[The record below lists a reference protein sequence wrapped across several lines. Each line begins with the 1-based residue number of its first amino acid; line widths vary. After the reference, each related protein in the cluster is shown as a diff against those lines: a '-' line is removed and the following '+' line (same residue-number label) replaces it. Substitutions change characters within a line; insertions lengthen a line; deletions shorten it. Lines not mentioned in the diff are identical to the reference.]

1 MPGLKQ
7 QKMVSYSLF
16 YIVNLF
22 IVQFRSV
29 AQSCPAL
36 CNRMDCSTPG
46 PPVHYQLPE
55 STQTHVHW
63 VDDAIQPSHLMSSP
77 SPPAFNLSQHQ
88 SLFKWVN
95 SFHQMVK
102 VLVKWALE
110 SFTMSKASGGDETPV
125 ELFQM
130 LKDDAV
136 KVLYSICQQIWKTQ
150 QWQQD
155 WKRSVFIVSGL
166 EI

>member
-1 MPGLKQ
+1 MQNILK
-7 QKMVSYSLF
+7 VTLF
-16 YIVNLF
+16 NLPSHC
-22 IVQFRSV
+22 ISSVQFSSV
-29 AQSCPAL
+29 TQSCPTL
-36 CNRMDCSTPG
+36 CDSMIAACQVSVSITDSQSSPNSCHR
-46 PPVHYQLPE
+46 VRN
-55 STQTHVHW
+55 
-63 VDDAIQPSHLMSSP
+63 AIQPSHLLWSP
-77 SPPAFNLSQHQ
+77 SPPAPNPSQHQ
-88 SLFKWVN
+88 GLFQWVN
-95 SFHQMVK
+95 SSHEVVK